1 MSFEWITNTVY
12 LSSIILVLHTREQ
25 SLLNCEG
32 ALILKKGLKIF
43 LGVLAIT
50 LLLAQN
56 TFAAELPQAGVI
68 ETSASSSRSVGPDT
82 VKLSMTVRTEE
93 STGALAQEKN
103 AAAVSQA
110 IDLLASEGISKD
122 SIKTTNYSTYSYTKT
137 DGDKNA
143 NEVTVYSTNSG
154 LEVKLTQLDKVGEI
168 LGKLAGI
175 NEINVNSV
183 DYSVQDTAKYK
194 EQLIS
199 AAIADAKQNIQYS
212 ADAIGVKLDK
222 LNSLRID
229 FSSDSTVHPYVR
241 QDSVSGTAVPQ
252 PQNPDKIIISAT
264 VNMSYFVQQ

>member
-1 MSFEWITNTVY
+1 M
-12 LSSIILVLHTREQ
+12 
-25 SLLNCEG
+25 
-32 ALILKKGLKIF
+32 KKSLKI
-43 LGVLAIT
+43 LLSVLAIT

-56 TFAAELPQAGVI
+56 TWAAELPQAGVI
-68 ETSASSSRSVGPDT
+68 ETSASSSMNVDPDA
-82 VKLSMTVRTEE
+82 VQLSLTVRTEE
-93 STGALAQEKN
+93 STSALAQGKN

-110 IDLLASEGISKD
+110 IDLLVSEGIRKD

-137 DGDKNA
+137 NGDKNA
-143 NEVTVYSTNSG
+143 SEVTVYSTNSG
-154 LEVKLTQLDKVGEI
+154 LEVKLTQVDKVEEI

-175 NEINVNSV
+175 NEVNVNSV
-183 DYSVQDTAKYK
+183 NYSVQDTAKYK

-199 AAIADAKQNIQYS
+199 EAIADAKQNIQYS

-229 FSSDSTVHPYVR
+229 FSSDSNVHPYVR

-264 VNMSYFVQQ
+264 VNISYFVQQ

>member
-1 MSFEWITNTVY
+1 V
-12 LSSIILVLHTREQ
+12 
-25 SLLNCEG
+25 
-32 ALILKKGLKIF
+32 LILKKGLKI
-43 LGVLAIT
+43 LLSVLAIT

-68 ETSASSSRSVGPDT
+68 ETSASSSISVDPDI
-82 VKLSMTVRTEE
+82 VQLSLTVRTEE
-93 STGALAQEKN
+93 SAGALAQEKN

-110 IDLLASEGISKD
+110 IDLLVNEGISKD

-175 NEINVNSV
+175 NEVNVNSV
-183 DYSVQDTAKYK
+183 NYSVQDTANYK
-194 EQLIS
+194 KQLVS
-199 AAIADAKQNIQYS
+199 AAIAEAKQNIQYS
-212 ADAIGVKLDK
+212 ADAVGVKLDK
-222 LNSLRID
+222 LNSLSIN
-229 FSSDSTVHPYVR
+229 FSSDSSVHPYVR

-252 PQNPDKIIISAT
+252 PQNPDKIIISAS